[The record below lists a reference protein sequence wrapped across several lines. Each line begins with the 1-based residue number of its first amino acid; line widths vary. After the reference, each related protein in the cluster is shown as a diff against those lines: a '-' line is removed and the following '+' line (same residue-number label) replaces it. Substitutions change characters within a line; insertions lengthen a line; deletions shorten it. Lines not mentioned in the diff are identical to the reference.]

1 MRMSAPLLLFNI
13 VLEVLDMAIKE
24 EKEIKVIQ
32 IGKEELKL
40 LLFAED
46 MILYLEYP
54 KDIT

>member
-13 VLEVLDMAIKE
+13 VLEVLDIAIKE